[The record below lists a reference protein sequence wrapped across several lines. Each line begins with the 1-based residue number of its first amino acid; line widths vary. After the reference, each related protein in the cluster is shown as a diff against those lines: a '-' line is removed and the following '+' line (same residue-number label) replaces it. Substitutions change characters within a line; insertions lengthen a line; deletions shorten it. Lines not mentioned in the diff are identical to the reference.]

1 MGRRGC
7 IIKCIFSWNKIII
20 DNVWTEKK
28 FTCIHQP
35 GVSTFSITGIPDFE
49 DSFGL
54 PYSDVLSNT
63 SPMGTGL
70 RVESHK
76 KGLCYFTQTLPCR
89 EDGILLWDSF
99 WVGIARG
106 RRDGCCLGACLASS
120 LCRRPHPPVHSDLWN
135 TPQQEAQETGGQ
147 CKRCNSDTSVQT
159 FSILLISSVL
169 NSPNP
174 TTHTIIETCH

>member
-1 MGRRGC
+1 MGRRGY

-28 FTCIHQP
+28 FTCIHQL

-49 DSFGL
+49 DPFGL

-70 RVESHK
+70 RVDSHK

-89 EDGILLWDSF
+89 EDGILLWDSE
-99 WVGIARG
+99 WAGITRG

-120 LCRRPHPPVHSDLWN
+120 LCRRPHPPVHTDLWN